1 MGSIYINSLAHTFRT
16 NANINKYYTN
26 AFIQNNANMLEV
38 PITDS
43 KEPSYRKVKV
53 VEIHI

>member
-1 MGSIYINSLAHTFRT
+1 MGSIYINSLAHTFT
-16 NANINKYYTN
+16 ANANTR
-26 AFIQNNANMLEV
+26 MLEV

-43 KEPSYRKVKV
+43 KVSSYRKVKV